1 MINTENN
8 ESVLDVVQNKEF
20 IKNIYSK
27 IVNLENEVELKNLLS
42 FAISEKMKE
51 RYDYR
56 DIVRLSSDEMNLNN
70 HLNKD
75 VDENLEQKCCTS
87 VPKIFRETLMVFIDF
102 H

>member
-70 HLNKD
+70 HQNQNYHSLRIF
-75 VDENLEQKCCTS
+75 LQKLLIWTTTH
-87 VPKIFRETLMVFIDF
+87 VIYFGR
-102 H
+102 